1 MAIAET
7 KRALERHLNGLI
19 PTLPTAYEGASFE
32 PPTTMYQRVQLVI
45 RKPTDPVIGA
55 GYHRDNLQLQI
66 FIVGESNKGTAE
78 SIARAE
84 LVRDRFKKGTTFQ
97 EGVFRIHILETPSV
111 GSVQPIGTRTIT
123 PVMIDVV
130 TEVYS

>member
-19 PTLPTAYEGASFE
+19 PALPTAYEGVSFE
-32 PPTTMYQRVQLVI
+32 PPTTMYQRVQLVV

-97 EGVFRIHILETPSV
+97 EGIFRIHILETPTV

-123 PVMIDVV
+123 PVLIDVV